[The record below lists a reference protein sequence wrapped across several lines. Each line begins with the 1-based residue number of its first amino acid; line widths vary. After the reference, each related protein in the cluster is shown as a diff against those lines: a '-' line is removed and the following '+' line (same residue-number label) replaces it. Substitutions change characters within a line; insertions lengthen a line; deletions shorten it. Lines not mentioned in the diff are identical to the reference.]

1 MIDYSIVYVDEVED
15 FYQKIC
21 RSKPFQSVKFNNEKN
36 YQRLLRFALR
46 KGENDLCA
54 QLLVAEIMLLKK
66 KLNKNEERRIFQ
78 IAVKLSKA
86 KYTRGYNLL
95 GRCYYEGI
103 GTKKNINKVIG
114 IYKKN
119 GAKND
124 LLALYNLMSLDKK
137 GFIDNI
143 ESATFKGYI
152 PGTFNSYYL
161 TNGLL
166 KGEYKRAKKLFNRAA
181 KK

>member
-46 KGENDLCA
+46 KGENDL
-54 QLLVAEIMLLKK
+54 
-66 KLNKNEERRIFQ
+66 
-78 IAVKLSKA
+78 
-86 KYTRGYNLL
+86 
-95 GRCYYEGI
+95 
-103 GTKKNINKVIG
+103 
-114 IYKKN
+114 
-119 GAKND
+119 
-124 LLALYNLMSLDKK
+124 LALYNLMSLDKK

-166 KGEYKRAKKLFNRAA
+166 KGVYKRA
-181 KK
+181 